1 MAGYHKKEI
10 PRGEYGKFSKIKEE
24 VAELEDALEQDNKI
38 MALVELSDLLGAITG
53 FLQQE
58 YNGTITL
65 HDLKVMS
72 KATKRAFKSGRRK
85 CETKKDE
92 TTSR

>member
-1 MAGYHKKEI
+1 MAGYHKKDI
-10 PRGEYGKFSKIKEE
+10 PRGEYGKLSKIKEE
-24 VAELEDALEQDNKI
+24 VAELEDALEQGNKI

-53 FLQQE
+53 FLKQE

-72 KATKRAFKSGRRK
+72 KATKRAFRSGRR
-85 CETKKDE
+85 CETKKGE